1 MFLFIKP
8 RQTLG
13 VCWVHVS
20 SRTPTTKIISICSMQ
35 LRTMQYTT
43 QYQQHL
49 KVMNNFAKRDTDSL
63 YRYLWLECNI
73 LLKSLTEKFL
83 TYAGDIH
90 QTLGGSDFSSRKK
103 SKSKSIHFKKEME
116 WSIDSYKCHFWQ
128 SFQQSSVSFPNLSD
142 YNSENGQSMRLRICE
157 SLKSVKGFNV
167 LDCFINVFCLNV

>member
-1 MFLFIKP
+1 
-8 RQTLG
+8 
-13 VCWVHVS
+13 
-20 SRTPTTKIISICSMQ
+20 MQ

-103 SKSKSIHFKKEME
+103 VKVK
-116 WSIDSYKCHFWQ
+116 
-128 SFQQSSVSFPNLSD
+128 VST
-142 YNSENGQSMRLRICE
+142 
-157 SLKSVKGFNV
+157 LKRKWN
-167 LDCFINVFCLNV
+167 DP